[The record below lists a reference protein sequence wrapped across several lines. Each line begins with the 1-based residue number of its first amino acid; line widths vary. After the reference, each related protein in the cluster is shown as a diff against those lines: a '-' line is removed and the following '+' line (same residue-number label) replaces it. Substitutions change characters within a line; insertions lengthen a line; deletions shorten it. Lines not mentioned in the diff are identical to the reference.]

1 MLSTINSKA
10 VTGIKYVYLI
20 LFFALLSGFFRP
32 FISGSSFDN
41 VIFGVI
47 ILFVGLAGAV
57 LIYKAATSDNRR
69 GIYLGGGFGLIAI
82 SFFYILQFTGR
93 LQPL

>member
-1 MLSTINSKA
+1 LSTINSKA
-10 VTGIKYVYLI
+10 IIGAKYVYLI
-20 LFFALLSGFFRP
+20 LFFALLSGFFQP
-32 FISGSSFDN
+32 LIAGATFDN

-57 LIYKAATSDNRR
+57 LVYKAATSENRR

-82 SFFYILQFTGR
+82 SFAYILQFTGR
-93 LQPL
+93 V

>member
-1 MLSTINSKA
+1 MSIINSKA
-10 VTGIKYVYLI
+10 ITGAKYVYLI
-20 LFFALLSGFFRP
+20 LFFALLSGFFNP
-32 FISGSSFDN
+32 LITGASFDN

-57 LIYKAATSDNRR
+57 LVYKAATSDNRR

-82 SFFYILQFTGR
+82 SFAYILQFTGR
-93 LQPL
+93 V